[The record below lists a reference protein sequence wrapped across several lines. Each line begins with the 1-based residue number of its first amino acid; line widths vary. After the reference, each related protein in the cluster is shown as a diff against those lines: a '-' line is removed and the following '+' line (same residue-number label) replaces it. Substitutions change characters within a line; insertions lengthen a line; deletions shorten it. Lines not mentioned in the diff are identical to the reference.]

1 MDGKDTVLFAFQ
13 QFFKDYFSKFHKN
26 QIVDF

>member
-13 QFFKDYFSKFHKN
+13 QFFKDYFSKIHKN
-26 QIVDF
+26 